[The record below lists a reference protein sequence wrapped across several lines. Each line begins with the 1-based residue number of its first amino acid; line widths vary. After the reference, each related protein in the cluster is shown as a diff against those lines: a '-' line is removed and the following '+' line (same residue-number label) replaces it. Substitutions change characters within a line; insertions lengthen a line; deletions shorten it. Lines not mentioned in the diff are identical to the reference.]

1 MCPPGGSDSENQ
13 VGDSVGDLSSTAPA
27 NGVAARGHHPDHAL
41 LPPDLGDGV
50 GVVHIGCPLATV
62 RIEGSPGGG
71 LDCETVGHGVRGV
84 N

>member
-1 MCPPGGSDSENQ
+1 MPSDAEHQISD
-13 VGDSVGDLSSTAPA
+13 GIGDLSSAAPA
-27 NGVAARGHHPDHAL
+27 DGVAAGGHHPDHAL
-41 LPPDLGDGV
+41 LTPDLGDGV

-71 LDCETVGHGVRGV
+71 LNCETVGHRGRVV